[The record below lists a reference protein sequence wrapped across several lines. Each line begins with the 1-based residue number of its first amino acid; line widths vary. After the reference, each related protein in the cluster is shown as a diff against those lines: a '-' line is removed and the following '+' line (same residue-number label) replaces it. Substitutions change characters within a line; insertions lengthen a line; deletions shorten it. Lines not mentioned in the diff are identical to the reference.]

1 MSKLKESFILNVAF
15 PLADKLMGTCAMKWY
30 RQICKMNTWSK
41 DEITLWQNGQ
51 LQAFVQHA
59 YNHTVY
65 YRRMFDELGLKPEDI
80 RCADDLKLLPIIN
93 KDIVRNHFEE
103 IVPDN
108 LKQFKYRESRTG
120 GTTGEPMLY
129 YCDENTWG
137 YVTAAKIYYWT
148 KTNFNYGDAFV
159 ALGSSSLFG
168 KKSSLPRRI
177 YDKMRNEIPMNCVNV
192 TDEICMK
199 YVDTIKKK
207 NVRFLYGYAAAIYV
221 FAKFVSDN
229 NIDLHQIEQVFT
241 TSENLPDHYRDFIS
255 KTFDCNVMDCYG
267 SKDAGIT
274 AYEQGYHHYCVGYN
288 AIAEI
293 INPTSE
299 NAGTLLTTNFV
310 NYSFPLIRYQFG
322 DEVALSNTSENYN
335 GQVITKV
342 EGRTSDVLRLENG
355 HHLTATGM
363 AMIMQNFDIKAF
375 GIDKIGVNHVE
386 LKIEIDGKKYN
397 LEQERKIRDTVSGYV
412 GSDCVLDIVYVD
424 HFEPLKNGKRRYFMN
439 GMAGK

>member
-15 PLADKLMGTCAMKWY
+15 PLADKLMGTCVMKWY
-30 RQICKMNTWSK
+30 RQICKMNTWSR
-41 DEITLWQNGQ
+41 DEISNWQNTQ
-51 LQAFVQHA
+51 LQAFVKHA

-65 YRRMFDELGLKPEDI
+65 YKRVFDELGLSPEDI
-80 RCADDLKLLPIIN
+80 KCAEDLKKLPVVT
-93 KDIVRNHFEE
+93 KDIANAHFEE
-103 IVPDN
+103 LVPDN
-108 LKQFKYRESRTG
+108 LQQFKYRKSRTG
-120 GTTGEPMLY
+120 GTTGEPMFY

-148 KTNFNYGDAFV
+148 KTKFNYGDAFV

-192 TDEICMK
+192 TDEICLK

-221 FAKFVSDN
+221 FSKFVSDN

-241 TSENLPDHYRDFIS
+241 TSENLPDHYREFIK
-255 KTFDCNVMDCYG
+255 KTFDCDVMDCYG
-267 SKDAGIT
+267 AKDAGIT
-274 AYEQGYHHYCVGYN
+274 AYEQGYHQYCVGYN
-288 AIAEI
+288 VVAEI

-299 NAGTLLTTNFV
+299 NSGALLTTNFV

-322 DEVALSNTSENYN
+322 DEVALSNTSDKYN

-342 EGRTSDVLRLENG
+342 EGRTSDVMRLANG
-355 HHLTATGM
+355 HNLTSTGM
-363 AMIMQNFDIKAF
+363 AMIMKNFDVKAF
-375 GIDKIGVNHVE
+375 AFDKVDDNHVE
-386 LKIEIDGKKYN
+386 LRIEVDKKKYN
-397 LEQERKIRDTVSGYV
+397 QEQENMIKDTIVGYIGV
-412 GSDCVLDIVYVD
+412 DCILDIVYVD

-439 GMAGK
+439 